1 MKPLEE
7 HISEDINKSFRCRHF
22 EQDSFKFILHRH
34 QEYEL
39 TLILEGSGRRFVGDN
54 ISEFAKGDLVF
65 IGPNLP
71 HTWYSKQKGETI
83 VIQFKE
89 SFLGNDFITLP
100 EMRNVK
106 NLFENSTYGLTFG
119 KKTSTQIGKKI
130 LTLEKT
136 NSIKKIITL
145 LEILEILSS
154 TNDVVK
160 LSKKR
165 FTKNSEAKNVNRIDS
180 VFSYINKN
188 FTKKISLD
196 DISEIA
202 TMSPNS
208 FCRFFKTTTGKS
220 FSTYV
225 AELRI
230 GIACKQLIETDFP
243 ISEICYNSGYMNL
256 SNFNRKFLEIKGISP
271 SKYRKEFITNDGIEV

>member
-1 MKPLEE
+1 MKPLVE
-7 HISEDINKSFRCRHF
+7 HISDDLNKSFHCRHF

-39 TLILEGSGRRFVGDN
+39 TLILEGNGRRFVGDN
-54 ISEFAKGDLVF
+54 ISEFTKDDLVF

-71 HTWYSKQKGETI
+71 HTWYSKKKGETI

-89 SFLGNDFITLP
+89 SFLGNDFIALP

-106 NLFENSTYGLTFG
+106 TLFENSTYGLTFG
-119 KKTSTQIGKKI
+119 KKISTQIGKKI
-130 LTLEKT
+130 LTLEKA

-160 LSKKR
+160 LSKKK

-180 VFSYINKN
+180 VFSFINENYTKN
-188 FTKKISLD
+188 ISLQN
-196 DISEIA
+196 ISEIA
-202 TMSPNS
+202 SLNSNS
-208 FCRFFKTTTGKS
+208 FCRFFKYTTGKS
-220 FSTYV
+220 FSAYV
-225 AELRI
+225 ANLRI
-230 GIACKQLIETDFP
+230 GTACKMLIETDLP
-243 ISEICYNSGYMNL
+243 ISQISFNSGYMNL
-256 SNFNRKFLEIKGISP
+256 SNFNRKFLELKKISP
-271 SKYRKEFITNDGIEV
+271 RNYRKEFTPNIGAEL